1 MLDFSPNCVTLF
13 FTTKTQDTMAKS
25 TNFSGQPIYNQLLS
39 LVNKEEI
46 TNISRRGN
54 HDRYVKKLDGYS
66 HFVIMLY
73 AVLMRFESLRE
84 IVIGMLSESHKL
96 HHLSIDYM
104 VKRSTLSEANN
115 RRKSEFFERIYFSL
129 YQKYKNDL
137 ADSRTNKSWEHLL
150 HIMDSTTI
158 TLFSNV
164 LKGAGRNPKQ
174 GKKKGGIKV
183 HTVLKAEEGVPYSIH
198 FTSAATH
205 DHVMLGKLRLTD
217 GAFLAMDRAY
227 VDYKVFQE
235 LTDEGVF
242 YVTKMKKNLRYIQ
255 KDGLY
260 LVNEDGL
267 VVVSDHK
274 IELKKDDVTHISR
287 RIEYWEEKKKLSSV
301 LLTNNFD
308 LEPEEIIA
316 IYLRRWQI
324 ESLFKQLKQNFPLKY
339 FFGESVNAIK
349 TQIWITIIA
358 NLLLSVIKKRIRRE
372 WSFSNLVTMIRQTLM
387 YYIDIYSFCE
397 NPEKAWLE
405 IINCSNSS
413 PPEPTLFD

>member
-1 MLDFSPNCVTLF
+1 MP
-13 FTTKTQDTMAKS
+13 KS
-25 TNFSGQPIYNQLLS
+25 TNFTGQPIYNQLLS
-39 LVNKEEI
+39 LVNKEKI
-46 TNISRRGN
+46 TKIGRKGN
-54 HDRYVKKLDGYS
+54 HERYVKKLDGYS

-96 HHLSIDYM
+96 HHLGIDYM

-115 RRKSEFFERIYFSL
+115 SRKNEFFEQIYFSL

-205 DHVMLGKLRLTD
+205 DHVMLSKLKLTN

-227 VDYKVFQE
+227 IDYKVFQE
-235 LTDEGVF
+235 LTDDGVF
-242 YVTKMKKNLRYIQ
+242 YVTKMKKKLRYIQ
-255 KDGLY
+255 KGGHY

-267 VVVSDHK
+267 VILSDHK
-274 IELKKDDVTHISR
+274 IELKKDDITHISR
-287 RIEYWEEKKKLSSV
+287 KIEYWQEKKESSSV

-324 ESLFKQLKQNFPLKY
+324 ESLFYDKHIFMRSLCDRY
-339 FFGESVNAIK
+339 ADSHSV
-349 TQIWITIIA
+349 TD
-358 NLLLSVIKKRIRRE
+358 LLLTLTSHNNRDYLRPLSHSRRSLLCSHTRSVAPSGLKSLYARSRASR
-372 WSFSNLVTMIRQTLM
+372 L
-387 YYIDIYSFCE
+387 
-397 NPEKAWLE
+397 ALE
-405 IINCSNSS
+405 SARA
-413 PPEPTLFD
+413 

>member
-1 MLDFSPNCVTLF
+1 
-13 FTTKTQDTMAKS
+13 MAKS

-46 TNISRRGN
+46 TNIIRRGN

-96 HHLSIDYM
+96 HHLGIDYM

-115 RRKSEFFERIYFSL
+115 RRKNEFFEQIYFSL
-129 YQKYKNDL
+129 YQKYKKDL

-205 DHVMLGKLRLTD
+205 DHVMLGKLKLTD
-217 GAFLAMDRAY
+217 GVFLAMDRAY

-255 KDGLY
+255 KDGHY

-267 VVVSDHK
+267 VILSDHK

-349 TQIWITIIA
+349 TQIWITLIA
-358 NLLLSVIKKRIRRE
+358 NILLSVIKKRIRRV

-405 IINCSNSS
+405 IINYSNSS

>member
-1 MLDFSPNCVTLF
+1 MP
-13 FTTKTQDTMAKS
+13 KS
-25 TNFSGQPIYNQLLS
+25 TNFTGQPIYNQLLS
-39 LVNKEEI
+39 LVNKEKI
-46 TNISRRGN
+46 TKISRKGN
-54 HDRYVKKLDGYS
+54 HERYVKKLDGYS

-84 IVIGMLSESHKL
+84 IVVGMLSESHKL
-96 HHLSIDYM
+96 HHLGIDYM

-115 RRKSEFFERIYFSL
+115 RRKDEFFEQIYFSL
-129 YQKYKNDL
+129 YQKYKKDL

-205 DHVMLGKLRLTD
+205 DHVMLGKLKLTN

-255 KDGLY
+255 KDGHY
-260 LVNEDGL
+260 LVNKDGL
-267 VVVSDHK
+267 VVLSDHK

-287 RIEYWEEKKKLSSV
+287 KIEYWEEKKKISSV

-349 TQIWITIIA
+349 TQIWITLIA
-358 NLLLSVIKKRIRRE
+358 NLLLSVIKKRIRRV

-397 NPEKAWLE
+397 NPEKSWLE

-413 PPEPTLFD
+413 PPAQTLFD